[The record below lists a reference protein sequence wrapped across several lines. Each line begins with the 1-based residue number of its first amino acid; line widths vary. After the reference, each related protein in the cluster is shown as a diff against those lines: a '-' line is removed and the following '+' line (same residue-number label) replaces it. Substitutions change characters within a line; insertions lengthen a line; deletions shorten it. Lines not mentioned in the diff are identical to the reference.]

1 MSTSS
6 GNTILSKIRV
16 ILWPIEREELKLF
29 MPMALLMLCI
39 LFNFSAL
46 RSIKD
51 GLVVPSIGAEA
62 ISFLKL
68 WLILP
73 IAIIFTLTYVKLS
86 NIMQMEQI
94 FYLLVSFFLLVFIS
108 FAYILY
114 PAQEYYHPSAELI
127 SRLATKYPHFQW
139 FLKLY
144 GKWSYAL
151 VYIFGELWSV
161 VVINLMFWQFANHII
176 ASNKA
181 RRFYPTLGL
190 VGNFGLILAG
200 NTIICFTDL
209 TSVPHKLWHDIFG
222 GEYLPSEITLK
233 LVVGVVAI
241 SGIVAMMLLR
251 YIHTN
256 VLAGSNSAVL
266 AHHDVHDTQTK
277 LSVRDSIS
285 LVMKSRYIGY
295 IVIMIVCYGLIIN
308 ILEGPWKA
316 KIKELYPTTQEYIGF
331 MGEFNIWMGISS
343 VTFMLLGSNVLRNF
357 SWFLSAM
364 ITPVMIGVTGT
375 LFFAFVVFEQEFA
388 AIFGDAAFN
397 PIYAAVMVGAL
408 QNILGKS
415 TKYSLFDSTKEMAYI
430 PLSRELRTKGKAAAE
445 ILGAKIGKSLGA
457 LVQSGIFIFMP
468 MATFDT
474 IASTLMVVF
483 IIVVIIWL
491 MDVRNLNEEYS
502 KITTEV
508 Y

>member
-6 GNTILSKIRV
+6 GNTTLSKIRV
-16 ILWPIEREELKLF
+16 ILWPIERSELKLF
-29 MPMALLMLCI
+29 VPMALLMLCI

-51 GLVVPSIGAEA
+51 GLVVATIGAEV

-68 WLILP
+68 WLVLP
-73 IAIIFTLTYVKLS
+73 IAIIFTLIYVKLS
-86 NIMQMEQI
+86 NIMQMEKI
-94 FYLLVSFFLLVFIS
+94 FYLIVSFFLVVFIT

-114 PAQEYYHPSAELI
+114 PSQEYYHPSAEFI
-127 SRLATKYPHFQW
+127 SRLAVEYPHFQW
-139 FLKLY
+139 FIKLF

-176 ASNKA
+176 ASKNA
-181 RRFYPTLGL
+181 RRFYPIIGMI
-190 VGNFGLILAG
+190 GNFGLIIAG
-200 NTIICFTDL
+200 NTIVCFADI
-209 TSVPHKLWHDIFG
+209 TSMPHILWHNIFG
-222 GEYLPSEITLK
+222 GTYVPSEITLK

-241 SGIVAMMLLR
+241 SGIFAMLLLR

-256 VLAGSNSAVL
+256 VLVGANASVL

-285 LVMKSRYIGY
+285 LIMKSRYIGY
-295 IVIMIVCYGLIIN
+295 IVVMIICYGLVIN

-316 KIKELYPTTQEYIGF
+316 KIRELYPTTQQYIAF
-331 MGEFNIWMGISS
+331 MGEFNIWMGVSS
-343 VTFMLLGSNVLRNF
+343 VTFMVLGSNVLRNF

-364 ITPVMIGVTGT
+364 ITPLMIGITGT
-375 LFFAFVVFEQEFA
+375 MFFAFVVFGEEFDRL
-388 AIFGDAAFN
+388 FGDAPFN
-397 PIYAAVMVGAL
+397 PVYAAVMVGAL

-445 ILGAKIGKSLGA
+445 IMGAKIGKSLGA
-457 LVQSGIFIFMP
+457 LVQSGIFIFIP
-468 MATFDT
+468 MANFDT

-483 IIVVIIWL
+483 IIVIIIWL
-491 MDVRNLNEEYS
+491 MDVRKLNVEYS
-502 KITTEV
+502 KITTETD
-508 Y
+508 